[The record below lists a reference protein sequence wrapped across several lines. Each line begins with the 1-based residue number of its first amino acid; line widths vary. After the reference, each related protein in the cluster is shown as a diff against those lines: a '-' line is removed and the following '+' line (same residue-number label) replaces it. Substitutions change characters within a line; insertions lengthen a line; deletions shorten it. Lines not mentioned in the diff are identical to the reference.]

1 MFNKILVPLDGSE
14 TAEKVI
20 PFVITEAQLHGAS
33 VFLLRVIAPLR
44 RSLSTSPSILKQ
56 VYEQVDSIAEDYL
69 EKISETIL
77 AAGIEVEAMIEHGA
91 PAQTIIDLAQ
101 QKECDLIILGSH
113 GETNAEQWRFG
124 SVANKVLK
132 AKSPTCILLITTKA

>member
-1 MFNKILVPLDGSE
+1 M
-14 TAEKVI
+14 
-20 PFVITEAQLHGAS
+20 
-33 VFLLRVIAPLR
+33 R
-44 RSLSTSPSILKQ
+44 Q

-77 AAGIEVEAMIEHGA
+77 AAGIEVETMIEHGT

-113 GETNAEQWRFG
+113 GETNAEQWRIG

-132 AKSPTCILLITTKA
+132 ARSLTSIMLITTKE